1 MIVPPRF
8 TFPILNPSTLSL
20 FVLLAT
26 SNISVTLGNPQID
39 HELNLN
45 VMEWAKT
52 QGAFI
57 SEHVEIRD
65 IDEGLS
71 GLFASQSIP
80 KGEIISTVPLNLTIS
95 AAQSEYSDDEDDYD
109 TEMCHLLHN
118 VHSSIIKNDAIQ
130 TPYERHLTSRT
141 NHHIPSNW
149 SPQAKKMLKQLDGPA
164 TAQLFGFEFHDLK
177 ERIQSCGGF
186 DENMATDSKFADA
199 ASLTYT
205 RSEGVE
211 GIALVPFMD
220 LINHA
225 NGKRL
230 NIDANHVLGE
240 KFEFIATRTI
250 EKGEQLN
257 CSYNRCSYCTC
268 FEQGNGVTPH
278 LFFEYGFVE
287 TLPQRWA
294 FANVDLI
301 FDIDGKEGH
310 GDDELEVN
318 FVKPPTKAD
327 VYFMNKELKR
337 LSFVRRRYLKN
348 SERKMAKISELELDS
363 ITKFHKA
370 LVGAFTH
377 ALKSAEAAKRRRNLG
392 TMAG

>member
-1 MIVPPRF
+1 
-8 TFPILNPSTLSL
+8 
-20 FVLLAT
+20 LLAT
-26 SNISVTLGNPQID
+26 SNILVTLGKPQID

-57 SEHVEIRD
+57 TENAEIRD

-71 GLFASQSIP
+71 GLFATQSIP
-80 KGEIISTVPLNLTIS
+80 KGGIISTVPLNLTIS
-95 AAQSEYSDDEDDYD
+95 AAQSEYYDDKDDYA
-109 TEMCHLLHN
+109 TGMCHLLHN

-130 TPYERHLTSRT
+130 TPYERYLTSRT
-141 NHHIPSNW
+141 HHHIPSNW
-149 SPQAKKMLKQLDGPA
+149 SPQAKKMLKQLDGLSTTP
-164 TAQLFGFEFHDLK
+164 LFGFEFHDLK
-177 ERIQSCGGF
+177 ERIQTCGGF

-205 RSEGVE
+205 RSEGST
-211 GIALVPFMD
+211 GRIALVPFMD

-225 NGKRL
+225 NGKRS
-230 NIDANHVLGE
+230 NTDANHVLGE
-240 KFEFIATRTI
+240 KFEFIATRAI

-257 CSYNRCSYCTC
+257 YSYNRCSYCNC
-268 FEQGNGVTPH
+268 FEQGNLVTPD
-278 LFFEYGFVE
+278 LFFYYGFVE

-294 FANVDLI
+294 FQNVDLI
-301 FDIDGKEGH
+301 FDIDEKEGN

-327 VYFMNKELKR
+327 VYFMKTELKR
-337 LSFVRRRYLKN
+337 ISFVLRRYLKN
-348 SERKMAKISELELDS
+348 SEREMANISELELDS

-370 LVGAFTH
+370 LVDAFTH
-377 ALKSAEAAKRRRNLG
+377 ALKSAEALIDVKK
-392 TMAG
+392 

>member
-1 MIVPPRF
+1 M
-8 TFPILNPSTLSL
+8 
-20 FVLLAT
+20 
-26 SNISVTLGNPQID
+26 TLGNPQID

-149 SPQAKKMLKQLDGPA
+149 SPQAKRMLKQLVGPS
-164 TAQLFGFEFHDLK
+164 TAPLFGFEFHDGK
-177 ERIQSCGGF
+177 ELIQICGGF

-199 ASLTYT
+199 TSLTYT
-205 RSEGVE
+205 RSEGLE
-211 GIALVPFMD
+211 GRALVPFMD

-225 NGKRL
+225 NGKRS
-230 NIDANHVLGE
+230 NTDANHVLGE
-240 KFEFIATRTI
+240 KFEFIATRAI

-257 CSYNRCSYCTC
+257 YSYNRCSYCTC
-268 FEQGNGVTPH
+268 FEQGTFVTPD

-294 FANVDLI
+294 FDNVDLI
-301 FDIDGKEGH
+301 FDIDEKEGH

-327 VYFMNKELKR
+327 VYFMKKELKR
-337 LSFVRRRYLKN
+337 LRYLMN
-348 SERKMAKISELELDS
+348 SKRKMVKISELELDS
-363 ITKFHKA
+363 IMEFLKA
-370 LVGAFTH
+370 LVDAFTH
-377 ALKSAEAAKRRRNLG
+377 ALKSAEARLEIC
-392 TMAG
+392 